1 MASADW
7 FKKKLYVVL
16 LAGEG
21 CRSNLYPAHPRSAR
35 GIGRAGCAPVNAEG
49 FRGTRMEA
57 RWGLVTATE
66 QEGIAE
72 DMLRTGLK
80 RGA

>member
-1 MASADW
+1 
-7 FKKKLYVVL
+7 
-16 LAGEG
+16 
-21 CRSNLYPAHPRSAR
+21 
-35 GIGRAGCAPVNAEG
+35 
-49 FRGTRMEA
+49 MEA
-57 RWGLVTATE
+57 RRVLVTATE